1 MVKADP
7 FEMFGRL
14 PAMLNPELISAAM
27 KELLALNLV
36 RSFNLAIDNFLLKI
50 QKKQANKKWIFSG
63 ENFWSYF
70 GLVDY
75 FDMLQ
80 PRNTCSRDTVR

>member
-1 MVKADP
+1 MP
-7 FEMFGRL
+7 FRKC
-14 PAMLNPELISAAM
+14 PE
-27 KELLALNLV
+27 
-36 RSFNLAIDNFLLKI
+36 
-50 QKKQANKKWIFSG
+50 KKQANKKWIFSG